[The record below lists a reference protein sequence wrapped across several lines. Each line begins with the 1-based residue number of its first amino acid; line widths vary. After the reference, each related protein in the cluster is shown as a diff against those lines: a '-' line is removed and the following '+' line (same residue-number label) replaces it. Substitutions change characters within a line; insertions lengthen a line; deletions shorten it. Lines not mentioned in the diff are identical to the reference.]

1 PPANYEAAQLTT
13 LYRTLEERLA
23 RLPGVQGAG
32 LALYNPLT
40 NNWGEMI
47 VVAGHPV
54 PTMSEQAGASW
65 DRVSTRY
72 LHDLGVP
79 LVRGRAFTDAD
90 NEHAALVAIVNEA
103 FVRRFF
109 KSDEDPLGQHFG
121 IDVPENANTYQIV
134 GVVRDAKFAG
144 FALRDPARPMFFVP
158 LAQTVAYTN
167 EMFQRI
173 ERASHGVGGILLV
186 STMPAGAL
194 EPVVTKAMADLDPN
208 LTVIN
213 LRTLTEQVALMF
225 DQDRAVASLAGL
237 FGIISLVLAGVGL
250 YGVTSYA
257 VAQRTN
263 EIGVRLPLCPHP

>member
-23 RLPGVQGAG
+23 RLPGVQAAG

-40 NNWGEMI
+40 NNWGELI

-54 PTMSEQAGASW
+54 PTMSEPAGASW

-72 LHDLGVP
+72 LHDLGVTV
-79 LVRGRAFTDAD
+79 VRGRAFTDAD
-90 NEHAALVAIVNEA
+90 NETGAPVAVVNEA

-121 IDVPENANTYQIV
+121 IDVPENASTYQIV
-134 GVVRDAKFAG
+134 GIVRDAKFAG
-144 FALRDPARPMFFVP
+144 FALREGARPMFYVP
-158 LAQTVAYTN
+158 LAQTVASKN
-167 EMFQRI
+167 DRFQRI

-186 STMPAGAL
+186 TGMPPGAI
-194 EPVVTKAMADLDPN
+194 EPVVTKAIAELDPN

-213 LRTLTEQVALMF
+213 VRSLTEQVALSF

-237 FGIISLVLAGVGL
+237 FGIVSLVLAAIGL
-250 YGVTSYA
+250 
-257 VAQRTN
+257 
-263 EIGVRLPLCPHP
+263 